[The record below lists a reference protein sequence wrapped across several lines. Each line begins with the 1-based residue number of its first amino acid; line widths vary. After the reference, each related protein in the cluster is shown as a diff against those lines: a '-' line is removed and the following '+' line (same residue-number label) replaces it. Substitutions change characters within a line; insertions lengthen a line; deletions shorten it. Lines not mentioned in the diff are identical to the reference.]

1 MKRIMLLAIV
11 FLTVLTPARG
21 RAATETWTEMKSAHF
36 TVWSS
41 AGEGQTR
48 DLLWQLEQIRF
59 AVATLWPW
67 TRMDLAKPMLVLA
80 VKGEQSMKALAPQYW
95 EQKGGVRPAGVWVS
109 GMDQHYMV
117 IRADLR
123 VEDDTLTNPYV
134 STYFGYVNLIL
145 TSSFGRDLP
154 LWFSRGLAGVMSNT
168 IVRGN
173 EILLGPTIPWHLDR
187 IRTQRVPLKQL
198 IAVTRAS
205 KEYRQDHGLG
215 QFDAQAWALVHF
227 LMFGENAARRAGI
240 NKYAALLK
248 GGKNSDEAFAEAFG
262 PVDKLELPFSV
273 YINSSLY
280 SYQRYVIDRQVKRE
294 QFTSRPLPFAES
306 AAGRAAFHVGTGR
319 LNEARTLI
327 AEARKTDANPAG
339 TYVAEGLLLQRE
351 DKPGEAD
358 AAFVK
363 AASLGSTSAYAY
375 HRAATSMRGASAPDE
390 ATLRKMETHLARATE
405 LNPFRAESYASLAE
419 VRAGLHQPP
428 GAVIELLTKAVTL
441 DPSDPWIRIMAARAL
456 WRLDKL
462 PEARKVASV
471 ALALAGDDP
480 VAKAQAER
488 LLATIPAPQDSP
500 Q

>member
-1 MKRIMLLAIV
+1 MKRIMLLAV
-11 FLTVLTPARG
+11 VLLTVLAPARG

-41 AGEGQTR
+41 AGEGRTR

-80 VKGEQSMKALAPQYW
+80 VKGEPSMKAIAPQYW
-95 EQKGGVRPAGVWVS
+95 EQKGGVRPVSVWVT
-109 GMDQHYMV
+109 GADQHYMAL
-117 IRADLR
+117 RADLR
-123 VEDDTLTNPYV
+123 SDDDTLTNPYV
-134 STYFGYVNLIL
+134 STYFAYVNLIL

-173 EILLGPTIPWHLDR
+173 EILLGPTIQWHLDSL
-187 IRTQRVPLKQL
+187 RTHRVPLKRL
-198 IAVTRAS
+198 LAVTRES
-205 KEYRQDHGLG
+205 KEYRQEQG

-227 LMFGENAARRAGI
+227 LMFGENAARRAAI
-240 NKYAALLK
+240 NKCAALLNS
-248 GGKNSDEAFAEAFG
+248 GKNSDEAFAEAFG
-262 PVDKLELPFSV
+262 AVEKLELPFSV

-280 SYQRYVIDRQVKRE
+280 SYQRYVIDRKVKRE
-294 QFTSRPLPFAES
+294 QFTQRPLPFAES

-319 LNEARTLI
+319 LNEARALI
-327 AEARKTDANPAG
+327 AEARKSDANPAN
-339 TYVAEGLLLQRE
+339 TFAAEGLLLERE
-351 DKPGEAD
+351 GKPDEAN
-358 AAFVK
+358 AAFAK

-375 HRAATSMRGASAPDE
+375 HRAATSMRRTSAPDE
-390 ATLRKMETHLARATE
+390 ATLQQMETHLARATE
-405 LNPFRAESYASLAE
+405 LNPFRAESFAALAD

-428 GAVIELLTKAVTL
+428 AEVIALLTKAVTL

-456 WRLDKL
+456 WGLDKL
-462 PEARKVASV
+462 AEARKVASV
-471 ALALAGDDP
+471 ALALAGEDP

-488 LLATIPAPQDSP
+488 LLATIPAPQELP
-500 Q
+500 K